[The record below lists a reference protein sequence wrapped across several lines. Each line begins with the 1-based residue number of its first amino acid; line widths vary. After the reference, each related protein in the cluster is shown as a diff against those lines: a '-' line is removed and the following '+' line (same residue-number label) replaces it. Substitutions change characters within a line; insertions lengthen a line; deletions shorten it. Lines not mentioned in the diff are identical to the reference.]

1 MDNLESF
8 QNGSQIEKTN
18 FPLFI
23 GVRGKEGIIEKKS
36 MKMVIKEIPL
46 SEVIISKL
54 NVRKDLQAGTEDSTL
69 DDLARSIHEKGLLN
83 PITVLQKDEKY
94 EVVVGQR
101 RYLACQ
107 LLGWNTIPSIVR
119 SNLEDSD
126 ATILS
131 LVENIH
137 RADLNPIDK
146 AGAYSKIHKIYG
158 TFTRASKE
166 TGVSIPTIKRYML
179 LLDLAPTIQKL
190 LTTSDG
196 PAGISALSKL
206 AEMFP
211 SFEDQEYVFERISGF
226 KQQVQLEILK
236 RSDGEITKIDLLCQ
250 QALGGCFNIFVC
262 RGLDN
267 CPHIPKEYLEKV
279 KKIIALAKD
288 AASPPEPP

>member
-1 MDNLESF
+1 
-8 QNGSQIEKTN
+8 
-18 FPLFI
+18 
-23 GVRGKEGIIEKKS
+23 

-83 PITVLQKDEKY
+83 PITVFHKDEKY

-119 SNLEDSD
+119 SNLEDAD

-158 TFTRASKE
+158 TYTRISKE

-226 KQQVQLEILK
+226 KQVQLEILK
-236 RSDGEITKIDLLCQ
+236 RSDGEITKIDLLCE

-262 RGLDN
+262 RGLDY
-267 CPHIPKEYLEKV
+267 CPHIPKECLEKV
-279 KKIIALAKD
+279 KKIIALAKEH
-288 AASPPEPP
+288 ASLVESIPLEGKPNG